1 MSAAGIRAGRAFV
14 EIGTDQTL
22 FDRGIKAVR
31 ASMQRLSASAATIGR
46 SLSSGFGAANGALKT
61 MAGGLLNT
69 RTLIA
74 SAVGSAG
81 LGMLAKTF
89 ADAGSDLD
97 DMAQRTGATVE
108 ELSAL
113 GFAAKMSG
121 TDIGTVEK
129 AIRKLQQSGKGISG
143 ATATQSL
150 MVYADQIAAIADPAK
165 QTAMAIEIFGKSGA
179 SLLPMLKGGSANM
192 AALAAEAQQL
202 GIVMSGE
209 DAAAAAQLGDVF
221 DKLSMASQ
229 GLIRSLG
236 AALAPTL
243 IELGQSIISV
253 MSTVSQFIN
262 ENRDLVASLF
272 SVSTYTNLASSLFS
286 YLGQSMAYLLPVSQG
301 VTEGIASG
309 WSSLMEWISPI
320 LDGVTTALM
329 SGQWEAA
336 GRMAMLGLEQAI
348 RIGTQPIYDLW
359 TDLYSTIA
367 IGAINAVAAVA
378 NTFAG
383 IPTTIMN
390 AFGTAITWLTGT
402 WDQTVN
408 YIAKKLLYLYS
419 LFDQSIDYEAT
430 AKSMDA
436 DANRR
441 AADRQRS
448 LDAANER
455 RNRELM
461 AANAA
466 RNEIAQGMTA
476 GIRDQANA
484 RKSEFD
490 ARIQQIGDEIASTII
505 DVNREAEA
513 RRIARERSE
522 SLEKPKFNLPE
533 LTAPQMQTAMGDAQ
547 KAVGTFSGFGAGLAG
562 GGGVN
567 NAMQSMVKNQATA
580 NQLLTKIADNTE
592 DDGDGVEFGA

>member
-243 IELGQSIISV
+243 IELGQSIISA

-336 GRMAMLGLEQAI
+336 GRIAMLGLEQAI

-490 ARIQQIGDEIASTII
+490 ARIQQIGDEIASTIT
-505 DVNREAEA
+505 DVNREAET

-533 LTAPQMQTAMGDAQ
+533 LTMPQMQTAMGDAQ